1 MTCPLP
7 SENHRRTGLR
17 RLSNIPEFILKEVC
31 NMVKT
36 QYPPVF
42 SDFYGV
48 YIPQNKYF
56 GYSDDLDSYIDK
68 RDPRFEEVIADGKT
82 FYRFSPKTYISN
94 FENRKDIL
102 LVWRFERIFKNIEYS
117 ELKAII
123 SFYDEKKYEEF
134 IETPSISFLKHKLKL
149 GNRYFNNVIIDVK
162 GEYLKQLE
170 NDENRLYREMTKADF
185 FLIR

>member
-1 MTCPLP
+1 MVI
-7 SENHRRTGLR
+7 
-17 RLSNIPEFILKEVC
+17 IPH
-31 NMVKT
+31 
-36 QYPPVF
+36 PPVF

-48 YIPQNKYF
+48 YIPQNENF
-56 GYSDDLDSYIDK
+56 VYSDDLDSYVDK
-68 RDPRFEEVIADGKT
+68 RDPRFEAVETGGEI
-82 FYRFSPKTYISN
+82 FYRFSPKTYISK
-94 FENRKDIL
+94 FKERKDIL

-123 SFYDEKKYEEF
+123 SFYNEKKYEEF
-134 IETPSISFLKHKLKL
+134 METPSINFLKRRLKL

-185 FLIR
+185 FVIR